1 MNTLRETDP
10 LVAAIF
16 DAVNKCDP
24 TPKPPRQP
32 TSYTVAVEK
41 WLALYRAGQIAK
53 GYMDEARSGFEVAAG
68 EWLIPLSTL
77 PPYQR

>member
-1 MNTLRETDP
+1 MNTLRDTDP

-24 TPKPPRQP
+24 KPKPP
-32 TSYTVAVEK
+32 TSYAAAVEK
-41 WLALYRAGQIAK
+41 WHALYRAGQIAK
-53 GYMDEARSGFEVAAG
+53 GYMDKGYVDQVAAG